1 MRYRVRAVDR
11 AGNVGA
17 WTAGPTVAPRLVQQ
31 SRPTIHYG
39 GAWTATTSPS
49 FSGGSV
55 RHAGAAGRSVSYTFT
70 GRSIG
75 FVTTTAPARGKVKVY
90 VNGHLVTTLDLRAAT
105 KYRVV
110 AWQKTWSTAATRTVQ
125 LVVTGTATHP
135 RIDLD
140 AFARLK

>member
-1 MRYRVRAVDR
+1 M
-11 AGNVGA
+11 
-17 WTAGPTVAPRLVQQ
+17 
-31 SRPTIHYG
+31 
-39 GAWTATTSPS
+39 
-49 FSGGSV
+49 

-75 FVTTTAPARGKVKVY
+75 FVTTMAPARGKVRVY

-125 LVVTGTATHP
+125 LVVTGTGPHP